1 MGNMAYLAPRQLSIS
16 LPTII
21 PPLTEVLTDTHAQVR
36 TSANASLKKFGEVVD
51 NPEVKA
57 MQSTLLGALVD
68 PTNKTLKALNTLLT
82 TSFVHYIDP
91 SSLALIIP
99 IIDRGLRERS
109 SEMKRKA
116 AQIVGNLASLTDSKD
131 IIGYLPQLIPRMRD
145 VLVDPVPEARST
157 AAKSL
162 GVLIERLGED
172 AFPTLV
178 ADLVETLK
186 SDMSGVDQQ
195 GAAQGLSEVLAG
207 LGVERMEN
215 MLPEIINYTS
225 SPRAYIREGFISL
238 LIYLPSVFGDRF
250 APYLG
255 RIIQPVLSGLADESE
270 FVREGK
276 PSTVSNSLMLLLTL
290 GYSLNASRP
299 NDREQPCYKG
309 YRSSA
314 ARTRARSIR
323 PKLANPIIVYSVG
336 GRAPLQAFRNQREGR
351 VRRRECWR
359 RGGCCSAY
367 QQRGSEENARYT
379 GSRQARSRACQSVY
393 STPRFSGTSSLVL
406 YQRLENTR
414 CEHSSY
420 DPRDFASSHANY
432 HSPAG
437 IAKRRAS
444 RNGCS
449 NIGRVRVSA
458 SNPRAVQIC

>member
-1 MGNMAYLAPRQLSIS
+1 MSLSSLTCVRSKACADDFLTEWRTKKGAIELMGNMAYLAPRQLSIS

-36 TSANASLKKFGEVVD
+36 SSANASLKKFGDVVD
-51 NPEVKA
+51 NPEIKA

-109 SEMKRKA
+109 SEMKRKG
-116 AQIVGNLASLTDSKD
+116 AQIVGNLASLTESKD
-131 IIGYLPQLIPRMRD
+131 IIAYLPQLIPRLKE
-145 VLVDPVPEARST
+145 VLVDPVPEARATS
-157 AAKSL
+157 AKSL

-178 ADLVETLK
+178 DDLVDTLK

-207 LGVERMEN
+207 LGVERMEA

-250 APYLG
+250 SPYLG

-270 FVREGK
+270 FVREG
-276 PSTVSNSLMLLLTL
+276 
-290 GYSLNASRP
+290 
-299 NDREQPCYKG
+299 E
-309 YRSSA
+309 
-314 ARTRARSIR
+314 
-323 PKLANPIIVYSVG
+323 
-336 GRAPLQAFRNQREGR
+336 
-351 VRRRECWR
+351 
-359 RGGCCSAY
+359 
-367 QQRGSEENARYT
+367 
-379 GSRQARSRACQSVY
+379 
-393 STPRFSGTSSLVL
+393 
-406 YQRLENTR
+406 
-414 CEHSSY
+414 
-420 DPRDFASSHANY
+420 SH
-432 HSPAG
+432 
-437 IAKRRAS
+437 
-444 RNGCS
+444 
-449 NIGRVRVSA
+449 
-458 SNPRAVQIC
+458 

>member
-51 NPEVKA
+51 NPEIKT
-57 MQSTLLGALVD
+57 MQGTLLGALVD

-109 SEMKRKA
+109 AEMKRKA

-131 IIGYLPQLIPRMRD
+131 IIAYLPQLVPRMRE
-145 VLVDPVPEARST
+145 VLVDPVPEARATS
-157 AAKSL
+157 AKSL

-178 ADLVETLK
+178 NDLVETLK

-255 RIIQPVLSGLADESE
+255 RIIQPVLSGLADDSE

-276 PSTVSNSLMLLLTL
+276 RLFSCLFPRKSLSLD
-290 GYSLNASRP
+290 YSLNACWT
-299 NDREQPCYKG
+299 NDRQQSCYKG
-309 YRSSA
+309 YRPIA
-314 ARTRARSIR
+314 TRIGTWSLR
-323 PKLANPIIVYSVG
+323 PKLANSVVFDTTG
-336 GRAPLQAFRNQREGR
+336 GRIALQVVRHQRESR
-351 VRRRECWR
+351 IRRRERRRR
-359 RGGCCSAY
+359 RGCSPAIE
-367 QQRGSEENARYT
+367 QRNRPKDAGYARP
-379 GSRQARSRACQSVY
+379 RQERSRARKSLHLA
-393 STPRFSGTSSLVL
+393 PRLGWTSSLVL
-406 YQRLENTR
+406 HQRLEGPG
-414 CEHSSY
+414 CKYPSHSSRNAAL
-420 DPRDFASSHANY
+420 PHANHY
-432 HSPAG
+432 P
-437 IAKRRAS
+437 ITCITQRRTS

-449 NIGRVRVSA
+449 NTGRVRIGITG
-458 SNPRAVQIC
+458 NLPRETH